1 MVADDRLQANES
13 GENCAVGMRMK
24 YGELWGWRAR
34 TYVAEAQQ
42 QHADFFVREM
52 ANECGEENLFPDE
65 AHSPLSSSH
74 SGRGWVLTRRTLQST
89 EGSSVFDRRKS
100 KTDSTYVV
108 LRMLC

>member
-24 YGELWGWRAR
+24 YGELRGWRAR

-65 AHSPLSSSH
+65 AHSPLPST
-74 SGRGWVLTRRTLQST
+74 TRDAV
-89 EGSSVFDRRKS
+89 GF
-100 KTDSTYVV
+100 
-108 LRMLC
+108 